1 MSARW
6 TQARYRAFC
15 AKMAGHGKAKA
26 KVPRVKAWSK
36 PEIRYNLR
44 FLGGKGEYEPEEIQ
58 ITPDDAEKHVYTPDF
73 RTLGDTVYAPV
84 PVYHEVKGSYRLQ
97 SQDAA
102 RLRWLFASIARP
114 FAWFVWAKERKDGA
128 WDIEIARNGRVVFK
142 NTKVLGYKLHEK
154 FGGWEV
160 LWQTR

>member
-44 FLGGKGEYEPEEIQ
+44 FLRGRGYYEPIRIR
-58 ITPDDAEKHVYTPDF
+58 ITPPDAEEHVYTPDF
-73 RTLGDTVYAPV
+73 ATKFERLD
-84 PVYHEVKGSYRLQ
+84 VYHEVKGSYRLQ

-102 RLRWLFASIARP
+102 RLRWLFASLAMPTAI
-114 FAWFVWAKERKDGA
+114 FVWAKERKDGA
-128 WDIEIARNGRVVFK
+128 WDIEIAQNGDIVRK
-142 NTKVLGYKLHEK
+142 NTKVVGYE
-154 FGGWEV
+154 FRMGITGWEV

>member
-15 AKMAGHGKAKA
+15 AKMAGHGKAK
-26 KVPRVKAWSK
+26 VPRVKVWSK

-73 RTLGDTVYAPV
+73 TTLVVV
-84 PVYHEVKGSYRLQ
+84 PNGWVRVYHEVKGSYRLQ

-102 RLRWLFASIARP
+102 RLRWLFASLARP
-114 FAWFVWAKERKDGA
+114 RAWFVWAKERKDGA
-128 WDIEIARNGRVVFK
+128 WDIDIARNGVIVRK
-142 NTKVLGYKLHEK
+142 CTKVVGYEFRLGIT
-154 FGGWEV
+154 GWEV
-160 LWQTR
+160 VWQTR

>member
-15 AKMAGHGKAKA
+15 AKMAGRGKAKA
-26 KVPRVKAWSK
+26 KVPRVKVWSK

-44 FLGGKGEYEPEEIQ
+44 FLGGRGEYEPEEVR
-58 ITPDDAEKHVYTPDF
+58 ITPEYAEKHVYTPDF
-73 RTLGDTVYAPV
+73 RTFVLESGAPV
-84 PVYHEVKGSYRLQ
+84 LIYHEVKGAYRLQ

-102 RLRWLFASIARP
+102 RLRWLFASLKRP
-114 FAWFVWAKERKDGA
+114 DAWFVWAKERKDGA
-128 WDIEIARNGRVVFK
+128 WNVEIARNGAVVFK
-142 NTKVLGYKLHEK
+142 NTKVLGYKLQEK

-160 LWQTR
+160 VWQTR